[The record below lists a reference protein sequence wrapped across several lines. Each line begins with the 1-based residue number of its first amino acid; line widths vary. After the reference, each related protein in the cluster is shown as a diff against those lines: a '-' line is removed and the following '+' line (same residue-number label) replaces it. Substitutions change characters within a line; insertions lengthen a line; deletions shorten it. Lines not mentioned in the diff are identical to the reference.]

1 MQQTPFA
8 AQLKATLMGAF
19 NVEAAAQPEHC
30 KLHSSW
36 QLQTMLKRQYI
47 VSVGWERR
55 LFYYEDT
62 KADKRTVTACRIVP
76 DARLEQQGGAAHQGH
91 TSDVLTADKK
101 DTIVMDPLQ
110 LRRPYL

>member
-76 DARLEQQGGAAHQGH
+76 DAKLEQQAGAAHQGH
-91 TSDVLTADKK
+91 TSDVLTAAMQV
-101 DTIVMDPLQ
+101 TPVTAYLQ
-110 LRRPYL
+110 TRNTQL